1 MYVVYIYFF
10 KFFKL
15 FRKTVYTVTKLP
27 DEFYVFW
34 NTEKKIL
41 LIKSK
46 GFLNNIIN
54 DIDEIIFC
62 KNNKLTKECN
72 RGMKG
77 RYFTSRPNVDYDS
90 LFDSNGIDKK
100 DYNGLNSNNNINA
113 FQQYENYSL
122 KSQCLI
128 EGDDIGEFDNEIK
141 GKRNSYINE
150 DDDDENEDDKDKY
163 SFERQDI
170 KEGHNI
176 LYIQHPNNNNDND
189 NTSTTSSV
197 NKEISFIT
205 VDLFISLLQDNPMIF
220 DLPEYNNNNNISNIS
235 LTLGGTSSN
244 GGHNG
249 LISLFNDNDIITGFV
264 TQYTAFISTK
274 ILIHK
279 LINAIEYYIRVNINN
294 TPPYY
299 LVYFLLSVII
309 KNFKKE
315 IQYNTKLKTHL
326 TTFLR
331 SLLSNEHLS
340 LNSKT
345 KDLIN
350 DVVFILESID
360 DIEITSI
367 LTQITRNKKR
377 QSTRHKS
384 SIHFKNA
391 FMFPESLIINPLQN
405 KLVEWDAIDIAKE
418 LTYITS
424 TMVIQIEE
432 SELLFHNFNS
442 AYKKTKAPNIC
453 NLIERFDK
461 LSFFIMEEIL
471 SYDKKK
477 YRAKVIE
484 KFIHVADELRKMHNF
499 NDCMNIKSCLNHFIL
514 RTLDK
519 TWKIVDKESIDIL
532 NALNKNFSFERNFS
546 LLRNEIETCK
556 SMGTSYIP
564 YFGLVLKDIAFNE
577 EGMKYIHKENKQLFN
592 LNKVIKVQK
601 ILKSFFMFK
610 KHAALLCGK
619 HIYGLEILNEI
630 NPKKEEELEEIK
642 NMLEPMFTLAKKKIA
657 LKRMTKTDIT
667 LMNKN
672 KNCFLSFSGKK
683 RSFDTEDTGV
693 FGEDEDDGYEGDGDC
708 KKGNNNKR
716 NVNKSERGKDDN
728 NKVNDNTNGNNNAGK
743 IFVLRGGRKET
754 K

>member
-1 MYVVYIYFF
+1 MYVVIYILLLF
-10 KFFKL
+10 KFFKV

-62 KNNKLTKECN
+62 KNNKLTKESN
-72 RGMKG
+72 RGIKG

-100 DYNGLNSNNNINA
+100 DYNGLNSNNNVNA

-128 EGDDIGEFDNEIK
+128 EGDDVSEFDKQTKE
-141 GKRNSYINE
+141 KRNSDPN
-150 DDDDENEDDKDKY
+150 DDDEEENEDDKEKY
-163 SFERQDI
+163 SFEKQEI

-176 LYIQHPNNNNDND
+176 LYMQYLNPNDSITNNDISYVKKD
-189 NTSTTSSV
+189 
-197 NKEISFIT
+197 ISFIT
-205 VDLFISLLQDNPMIF
+205 VDLFISLLQDNPHIF
-220 DLPEYNNNNNISNIS
+220 DLPESNNTNDVDS
-235 LTLGGTSSN
+235 
-244 GGHNG
+244 HNG
-249 LISLFNDNDIITGFV
+249 LISVFNENDIITGFV

-279 LINAIEYYIRVNINN
+279 ITNAIEYYMCVNINN
-294 TPPYY
+294 PPYH
-299 LVYFLLSVII
+299 LVYFLLTVII

-315 IQYNTKLKTHL
+315 IQHNTKVKTHL

-331 SLLSNEHLS
+331 YLLSHEHLY
-340 LNSKT
+340 LDSKT
-345 KDLIN
+345 KDLIT
-350 DVVFILESID
+350 DVVFLLESYD
-360 DIEITSI
+360 DIEITSM

-442 AYKKTKAPNIC
+442 VHKKIKAPNIC

-577 EGMKYIHKENKQLFN
+577 EGMKYLHKENKQLFN
-592 LNKVIKVQK
+592 LNKVVKVQK

-667 LMNKN
+667 LMNQN
-672 KNCFLSFSGKK
+672 KNCFLSFSAKK
-683 RSFDTEDTGV
+683 RSFDTEDTGG

-708 KKGNNNKR
+708 KKGNFNNR
-716 NVNKSERGKDDN
+716 NINKGDKGKDD
-728 NKVNDNTNGNNNAGK
+728 KVIENASGNNEEK
-743 IFVLRGGRKET
+743 VFVVRGGRKET

>member
-1 MYVVYIYFF
+1 M
-10 KFFKL
+10 
-15 FRKTVYTVTKLP
+15 YTVTKLP

-46 GFLNNIIN
+46 GFLNHIIN

-62 KNNKLTKECN
+62 KNNKLTKESN
-72 RGMKG
+72 RGIKG
-77 RYFTSRPNVDYDS
+77 RYFTSRPNVDYDN

-100 DYNGLNSNNNINA
+100 DYNGLNSNNNVNA

-128 EGDDIGEFDNEIK
+128 EGDDVGEFDKEIK
-141 GKRNSYINE
+141 ETHGSDTNE
-150 DDDDENEDDKDKY
+150 DDEEENEDDQEKY
-163 SFERQDI
+163 AFEREEI
-170 KEGHNI
+170 KEGHNV
-176 LYIQHPNNNNDND
+176 LYVQQHINPNDTND
-189 NTSTTSSV
+189 NTASYI
-197 NKEISFIT
+197 KQEISFIT
-205 VDLFISLLQDNPMIF
+205 VDLFISLLHDNPTIF
-220 DLPEYNNNNNISNIS
+220 DLPEHTPSDVDVTIC
-235 LTLGGTSSN
+235 

-274 ILIHK
+274 ILVHK
-279 LINAIEYYIRVNINN
+279 LTNAIGYYISVGTDN
-294 TPPYY
+294 PPYY
-299 LVYFLLSVII
+299 VLYFLLVVVV

-315 IQYNTKLKTHL
+315 IQHNTKLKTHL

-331 SLLSNEHLS
+331 SLLSHEHLH

-345 KDLIN
+345 KYLIT
-350 DVVFILESID
+350 DIIFLLESFD

-391 FMFPESLIINPLQN
+391 FLFPESLIINPLQN

-442 AYKKTKAPNIC
+442 VHKKTRAPNIC

-484 KFIHVADELRKMHNF
+484 KFIHVAEELRKMHNF

-519 TWKIVDKESIDIL
+519 TWKIVDKASIDVL

-546 LLRNEIETCK
+546 VLRNEIEACK
-556 SMGTSYIP
+556 SAGTSYIP

-577 EGMKYIHKENKQLFN
+577 EGMKYLHKENKQLIN
-592 LNKVIKVQK
+592 LSKVVKVQK

-708 KKGNNNKR
+708 KKCNVSKR
-716 NVNKSERGKDDN
+716 NTNKGDEGKDYKIN
-728 NKVNDNTNGNNNAGK
+728 QHGSGNKEEKV
-743 IFVLRGGRKET
+743 FVLRGGRKET